1 MTTVRALA
9 KFGVVAALAL
19 GASGLSGC
27 EAAPTLH
34 VATIVSG
41 LDIPWDVTFAKDGR
55 MFFTERSG
63 GIQLRNPKG
72 GTIRTLQADL
82 SDLWVS
88 GETGLM
94 GIQVD
99 PAFDDN
105 HRIYTCQGHQA
116 GSSHDVRVVP
126 WVLTSGQRALVR
138 HPAIVTGIPTTSGR
152 HGGCR
157 LRIGVDHTL
166 WIGTGDA
173 ATGTNPQD
181 LTSLGGKVLRVDRF
195 TGEGVDA
202 NPFASSPNANTR
214 RILSYGHRNVQ
225 GLAKRPADGKMW
237 TVEHGTDRDDEINRG
252 RRGNFGWD
260 PVPGYDESTPMT
272 DTTKFPNAI
281 PAAWSSGFPTI
292 ATSGATWLSGPQ
304 WGAWDDHLAVAAL
317 KDESLRIFAPSSD
330 GQRLTLVATLFK
342 GQFGRLRT
350 AQLGRDGALYLTTS
364 DGGGTDRILKVS
376 PG

>member
-1 MTTVRALA
+1 VRLRRLAAVALLA
-9 KFGVVAALAL
+9 FVAA
-19 GASGLSGC
+19 GLTGC
-27 EAAPTLH
+27 EPAVPTLR

-41 LDIPWDVTFAKDGR
+41 LDIPWDLTFARDGR

-63 GIQLRNPKG
+63 GISVRHPDG
-72 GTIRTLQADL
+72 GTVRALEADL
-82 SDLWVS
+82 DDLWVS

-99 PAFDDN
+99 PAFDQN
-105 HRIYTCQGHQA
+105 RRIYTCQGHQE

-126 WVLTSGQRALVR
+126 WVLTTGGRALTR
-138 HPAIVTGIPTTSGR
+138 QPAIVTGIPATSGR

-157 LRIGVDHTL
+157 LRIGVDHSL

-195 TGEGVDA
+195 TGEGVEA
-202 NPFASSPNANTR
+202 NPFASSPDANTR

-237 TVEHGTDRDDEINRG
+237 TVEHGTYRDDEINRG

-260 PVPGYDESTPMT
+260 PVPGYDESRPMT
-272 DTTKFPNAI
+272 DTAKFPNAI
-281 PAAWSSGFPTI
+281 RAAWSSGDPTI
-292 ATSGATWLSGPQ
+292 ATSGAAWLDGAT
-304 WGAWDDHLAVAAL
+304 WGAWNDHLAVAAL
-317 KDESLRIFAPSSD
+317 KDEALRIFAPSSD
-330 GQRLTLVATLFK
+330 DQTLTLVATLFW
-342 GQFGRLRT
+342 GRFGRLRT
-350 AQLGRDGALYLTTS
+350 AQIGRDGALYLTTS
-364 DGGGTDRILKVS
+364 NGSGTDRILKVS
-376 PG
+376 PA